1 MLCGI
6 AANNHI
12 AELRSGSSVAKADPP
27 TMDRKPE
34 LMLQQ

>member
-1 MLCGI
+1 MRCGI
-6 AANNHI
+6 AANNHTP
-12 AELRSGSSVAKADPP
+12 ERRSGSSVAKADPP